1 MTLVA
6 AGPFLMGSTATQ
18 IDRVHQS
25 YGGERSLYEPEYP
38 QRSVHLPAFWID
50 RTEVTQSQYKAFVDA
65 TDRAPSVVDYDW
77 AKAFNW
83 DSEQGPPA
91 GIEQHPVVLVSF
103 DDALE
108 YCEWAGKAL
117 PSEAEWEKAARGPDG
132 REYPWGE
139 GWDSSRLNSAAEWA
153 DTELPTID
161 LWKQWWETVY
171 KGQLRGKVITTKPV
185 GSYPSGA
192 SPYGAHDMAG
202 NVFEWVDAW
211 FEPYPGSTSRHPE
224 FGQTYRVVRGG
235 DWYLDRIYARAA
247 ARLRAPVDHKAPT
260 IGFRCVWRPDVQ
272 P

>member
-192 SPYGAHDMAG
+192 SPYGG
-202 NVFEWVDAW
+202 E
-211 FEPYPGSTSRHPE
+211 
-224 FGQTYRVVRGG
+224 
-235 DWYLDRIYARAA
+235 
-247 ARLRAPVDHKAPT
+247 RLRV
-260 IGFRCVWRPDVQ
+260 GRRLV
-272 P
+272 